1 MTETIDRILINNK
14 MMIRA
19 YNKYRSKGKSL
30 RTLNDREFALINDMI
45 KDLKRLLFIYEREEN
60 EKQTTDQMSCM

>member
-1 MTETIDRILINNK
+1 MTKTIDRIVINNK
-14 MMIRA
+14 LLIRA

-45 KDLKRLLFIYEREEN
+45 KDLKRLLFIYDREQDEN
-60 EKQTTDQMSCM
+60 GTQTTD